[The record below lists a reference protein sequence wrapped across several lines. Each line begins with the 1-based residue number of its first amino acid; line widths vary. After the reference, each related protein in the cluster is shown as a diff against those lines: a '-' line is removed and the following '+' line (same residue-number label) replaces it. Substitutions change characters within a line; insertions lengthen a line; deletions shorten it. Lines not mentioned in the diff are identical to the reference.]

1 MQVYKISDE
10 HSGLSILEQLYTAR
24 GAQGFACLKDFLE
37 PESFNID
44 VSDYKD
50 TVLFNTG
57 WYNAIWPGQYQMR
70 PLWTTKYEPKSIHAQ
85 GNWLLMNIP
94 LVAFYA

>member
-24 GAQGFACLKDFLE
+24 GAQGFACLKDLLE

-44 VSDYKD
+44 VTDYKD
-50 TVLFNTG
+50 TLLFNTG
-57 WYNAIWPGQYQMR
+57 WGNAIWPGQY
-70 PLWTTKYEPKSIHAQ
+70 
-85 GNWLLMNIP
+85 
-94 LVAFYA
+94 